1 MFVII
6 ENDEVISNSV
16 DLGNISED
24 AMVMQEM
31 GRTVKV
37 EELDDCQWQAAFDKI
52 FLSEV
57 DSDSK
62 CKSGVTFFQGLNDR
76 MDKGIRSK
84 QIDKDKFFSKSKGI
98 K

>member
-62 CKSGVTFFQGLNDR
+62 CKSGVTFFQGL
-76 MDKGIRSK
+76 KV
-84 QIDKDKFFSKSKGI
+84 
-98 K
+98 